1 LAQKAY
7 VSKNY
12 TVEDFENSRQ
22 HWDAIQLDDGRMIL
36 GNSNAINLF
45 DGVNWSFIHVPKG
58 QTVYSLDISKTGRV
72 YTGGEG
78 DIGYLYP
85 DSLNRMKFR
94 SLLPKMDSLFQGFL
108 YVRQTHYLD
117 NKVYFRSKSQLMMYD
132 EVRDTVYVHQK
143 KTEIGNSF
151 LIDDEI
157 IVQLNKGIYKINN
170 LNEVLIDSSE
180 AFREDEIYGMLP
192 IDGQLLI
199 YFRNKGLQVF
209 NGYQLES
216 FSTSSER
223 YLETHLGYRML
234 KLNNDQIAVATLT
247 GGIVILNLEGKI
259 DQILTKERGL
269 NDSHVYGLF
278 VDKQDLL
285 WAMLDDG
292 ISVLH
297 SEKGLQVYD
306 NNYGIEGLVT
316 GIYHSNKFTHVITN
330 KGFYIKDKGE
340 EFRKININP
349 VQVYNSVKLSDKI
362 YSATFEGLF
371 QINNDDLNQISS
383 TVFEKIITVN
393 DSSLL
398 GWSKEKLYLININN
412 EDFEENLF
420 IEDFKYPINWIIN
433 DNYLFAYEGNNKIAK
448 LSLSDKE
455 KTIIPISDDV
465 GNIYIMNSI
474 KDTILLGTSDS
485 IYKLEGDQVKKI
497 DQKPLQNFK
506 SVTQMEYCNKAIWL
520 RSEAELFKIDYENN
534 NQIVQK
540 DIFNT
545 IGNTEGVYSISCTE
559 NQTWFGL
566 ENKVISISNEYD
578 VTHKPFYTN
587 ITRLVVNN
595 DSLIYAGFGEPE
607 KTTLLNYSKQEI
619 RFNYAAANFFNPEQ
633 NVYSYK
639 LEGFDNKWSSW
650 SSNTQKA
657 YTNIPEGDYIFKVR
671 SKNIFNKE
679 GIPDEFKFK
688 ILPPWYRTWWAYSL
702 YVILF
707 CGFLYMIYKIR
718 LNQILK
724 VQRVRNRIA
733 DDLHDD
739 LSGTL
744 IGISNFAKAITKN
757 PDMENQKRFIG
768 LIEKSAD
775 EAKEKISDIVWTI
788 NPTHDEWTNFLT
800 KCRRHASDIFEAQ
813 GIEYALEMD
822 ENIPGNL
829 EMELRK
835 NLWLIFKEI
844 ITNIIKHAEAEYVLI
859 RFTTESGKLNITI
872 RDKGKGFDVNT
883 QKTGNGINNVKKR
896 VETINGKL
904 NLDSTP
910 SEGTKWNIVVPV

>member
-1 LAQKAY
+1 
-7 VSKNY
+7 
-12 TVEDFENSRQ
+12 
-22 HWDAIQLDDGRMIL
+22 
-36 GNSNAINLF
+36 
-45 DGVNWSFIHVPKG
+45 
-58 QTVYSLDISKTGRV
+58 
-72 YTGGEG
+72 
-78 DIGYLYP
+78 
-85 DSLNRMKFR
+85 
-94 SLLPKMDSLFQGFL
+94 
-108 YVRQTHYLD
+108 
-117 NKVYFRSKSQLMMYD
+117 
-132 EVRDTVYVHQK
+132 
-143 KTEIGNSF
+143 
-151 LIDDEI
+151 
-157 IVQLNKGIYKINN
+157 
-170 LNEVLIDSSE
+170 
-180 AFREDEIYGMLP
+180 
-192 IDGQLLI
+192 
-199 YFRNKGLQVF
+199 
-209 NGYQLES
+209 LE
-216 FSTSSER
+216 
-223 YLETHLGYRML
+223 
-234 KLNNDQIAVATLT
+234 LNNDQIAVATLT

-306 NNYGIEGLVT
+306 YNYGIEGLVT
-316 GIYHSNKFTHVITN
+316 GIYNSNKFTHVITN
-330 KGFYIKDKGE
+330 KGFYIKGEGE

-349 VQVYNSVKLSDKI
+349 VQVYNSVKLSGKI
-362 YSATFEGLF
+362 YSATFQGLF
-371 QINNDDLNQISS
+371 QINKDDLDQVSS
-383 TVFEKIITVN
+383 RIFEKIITIN

-398 GWSKEKLYLININN
+398 AWSNEKLYLININN

-433 DNYLFAYEGNNKIAK
+433 DNDLFAYEGNNKIAK

-485 IYKLEGDQVKKI
+485 IYKLEGDLVKKI

-506 SVTQMEYCNKAIWL
+506 RVTQMEYCNKAIWL
-520 RSEAELFKIDYENN
+520 RSEADLFKIDYENN

-595 DSLIYAGFGEPE
+595 DSLIYAGFEEPE
-607 KTTLLNYSKQEI
+607 KMTLLNYSKQEI
-619 RFNYAAANFFNPEQ
+619 RFNYAAANFLNPEQ
-633 NVYSYK
+633 NMYSYK

-671 SKNIFNKE
+671 SKNIFNQE

-702 YVILF
+702 YVILIV
-707 CGFLYMIYKIR
+707 GFLYMIYKIR

-757 PDMENQKRFIG
+757 PDMKNQKRFIS

-883 QKTGNGINNVKKR
+883 LKTGNGINNVKKR

-904 NLDSTP
+904 SLDSTP